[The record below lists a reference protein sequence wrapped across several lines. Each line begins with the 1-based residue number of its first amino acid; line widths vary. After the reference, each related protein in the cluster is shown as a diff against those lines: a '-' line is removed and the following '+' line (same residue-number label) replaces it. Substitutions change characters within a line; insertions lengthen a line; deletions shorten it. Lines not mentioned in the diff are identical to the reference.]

1 MSADEPF
8 IRHDGALLLL
18 LLQGCSIAFV
28 WLTVAGIRRL
38 FRALRRRESP
48 LLPAALLAWGATVAV
63 YAWGLILLGF
73 ADDYYEDRECD
84 KAVGDRTLI
93 GYEPTFLPLRF
104 GCETDDGDVVQVIIP
119 GWLNP
124 SGALLTLCAAVL
136 TAVHIAQRRQD
147 R

>member
-8 IRHDGALLLL
+8 IRHEGAYVLLLFL
-18 LLQGCSIAFV
+18 TGLGVLA

-48 LLPAALLAWGATVAV
+48 LPAAALLAWGATVAV
-63 YAWGLILLGF
+63 YTWGLILLIME
-73 ADDYYEDRECD
+73 DDYAESMACHE
-84 KAVGDRTLI
+84 AVGHNLSA
-93 GYEPTFLPLRF
+93 YEPTYLPLRF
-104 GCETDDGDVVQVIIP
+104 GCVTDDGDVVQVIIP